1 MRLRVTL
8 TQMWNKSLS
17 RYIYNSA
24 AFTQGMKPILNLLF
38 ATSMKTTKELVSIS
52 EHCLQIVGSK
62 TTSCSLRLTTLQIC
76 SSHTQ
81 VVNYLQLLEFSE
93 KRKLT
98 HLAQLSISMVKLRF
112 GSSQLNS
119 LLCLWCRVCK
129 KSLTK
134 TFEKN
139 FKVKTKVPKK
149 VQSALLSKKLK
160 LLRTSK
166 SSVSTRKPVRL
177 LS

>member
-1 MRLRVTL
+1 MFIKQTSFLRKKRL
-8 TQMWNKSLS
+8 QKSL
-17 RYIYNSA
+17 
-24 AFTQGMKPILNLLF
+24 
-38 ATSMKTTKELVSIS
+38 

-62 TTSCSLRLTTLQIC
+62 TTSCSLQLTILQIC

-81 VVNYLQLLEFSE
+81 VVNYLQLVEFLE

-98 HLAQLSISMVKLRF
+98 HPAQLSISMGKPRF
-112 GSSQLNS
+112 DSSQLNS
-119 LLCLWCRVCK
+119 LLCPWSRVCK

-139 FKVKTKVPKK
+139 FKVKMKPPKK

-160 LLRTSK
+160 LLKTLK
-166 SSVSTRKPVRL
+166 SNVSTRKPVRS

>member
-17 RYIYNSA
+17 RFIYNSA

-62 TTSCSLRLTTLQIC
+62 TTSCSLQLTILQIC

-81 VVNYLQLLEFSE
+81 VVNYLQLVGFLE

-98 HLAQLSISMVKLRF
+98 HPAQLSISMGKPRF
-112 GSSQLNS
+112 DSSQLNS
-119 LLCLWCRVCK
+119 LLCPWSRVCK

-139 FKVKTKVPKK
+139 FKVKMKPLKK
-149 VQSALLSKKLK
+149 VQSVLLSKKLK
-160 LLRTSK
+160 LRKTLK
-166 SSVSTRKPVRL
+166 SSVSTRKHVRL